1 MLKYI
6 LSSLWLILSFY
17 LTLQVNRYFAICL
30 GLTPVI
36 VETVKYLENK
46 NKEKPQPF
54 PVKNILFTV
63 LAVIIAVII
72 VGLVERM

>member
-1 MLKYI
+1 M
-6 LSSLWLILSFY
+6 
-17 LTLQVNRYFAICL
+17 
-30 GLTPVI
+30 
-36 VETVKYLENK
+36 ETVKYLENK

-72 VGLVERM
+72 VGIVERM